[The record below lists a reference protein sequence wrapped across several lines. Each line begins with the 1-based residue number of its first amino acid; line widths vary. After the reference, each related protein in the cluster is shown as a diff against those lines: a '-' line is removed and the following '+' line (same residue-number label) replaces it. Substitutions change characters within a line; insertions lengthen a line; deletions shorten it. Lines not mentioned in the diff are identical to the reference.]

1 MEIKTKFDKGEKI
14 WFMENNKPKE
24 EIVKGIFVEFDN
36 FHDYA
41 LKNPSIYYFVKSTKG
56 SHSNTSGISLD
67 RYSRLSESDC
77 FKSKKEL
84 IESL

>member
-1 MEIKTKFDKGEKI
+1 MEIKTKFDKGDKV
-14 WFMENNKPKE
+14 WFMEKNKPKE
-24 EIVKGIFVEFDN
+24 DVIAGIFVEFDN

-41 LKNPSIYYFVKSTKG
+41 LKDPLIYYFVKSSNG
-56 SHSNTSGISLD
+56 SHSQTSGISLD
-67 RYSRLSESDC
+67 RFSRLSESEC

>member
-1 MEIKTKFDKGEKI
+1 
-14 WFMENNKPKE
+14 MENNKPKE
-24 EIVKGIFVEFDN
+24 EIVKGLFLEFDN

-41 LKNPSIYYFVKSTKG
+41 LNSPSIFYFVKSLNG
-56 SHSNTSGISLD
+56 SHSNTSGICSD
-67 RYSRLSESDC
+67 RYSRLLESDC